1 MQSPRNELRQVIKAV
16 SLFTISLFGCSFYA
30 LNDSQRQRS
39 RQHDRTKRMELAERR
54 KREEVREITE
64 KMTKEERERFWA
76 MEIKTKNEGVKGL

>member
-1 MQSPRNELRQVIKAV
+1 
-16 SLFTISLFGCSFYA
+16 
-30 LNDSQRQRS
+30 
-39 RQHDRTKRMELAERR
+39 MELAERR